1 MLVSGLE
8 AGARESVTMNG
19 QSPARRLVARVQR
32 VLPAAPDVVYA
43 EWLDPEA
50 LSAWMC
56 PRPARCISVD
66 LEPRLGGRLRF
77 DIEDKGE
84 EFFVVGKFTVLE
96 QPHRISFTWHCSTWG
111 DPDLE
116 SVVTIELEEIGEA
129 QTLLTLEHSLL
140 PFDLIEQHDRGWVA
154 IAAQLGQVLRRR
166 LSTPRGG

>member
-1 MLVSGLE
+1 MLVSALE

-19 QSPARRLVARVQR
+19 RSPARPLVARVQR
-32 VLPAAPDVVYA
+32 VLPATPDVVYA

-56 PRPARCISVD
+56 PSPARCLSVE
-66 LEPRLGGRLRF
+66 LEPRPGGRLRF

-116 SVVTIELEEIGEA
+116 SVVTIELEE
-129 QTLLTLEHSLL
+129 
-140 PFDLIEQHDRGWVA
+140 F
-154 IAAQLGQVLRRR
+154 RR
-166 LSTPRGG
+166 S

>member
-1 MLVSGLE
+1 
-8 AGARESVTMNG
+8 MNG

-56 PRPARCISVD
+56 PRPSRCISVD
-66 LEPRLGGRLRF
+66 LEPRLAGRLRF

-116 SVVTIELEEIGEA
+116 SVVTIELEEIGDA

-140 PFDLIEQHDRGWVA
+140 PFDLIEQHEHGWIA
-154 IAAQLGQVLRRR
+154 IAAQLDEVLRQRY
-166 LSTPRGG
+166 STPQGG